1 MTTEEPPVNAFW
13 SVTVYDTGRGGFLHP
28 NDDDRYHI
36 NNTGVVADED
46 GTFTFTFKT
55 NCEAADEN
63 CLEVPAG
70 PFDLG
75 IRYYLPKEPIRSGEW
90 RMPRPVLQE

>member
-1 MTTEEPPVNAFW
+1 MTTEEPPVDAFW
-13 SVTVYDTGRGGFLHP
+13 SVTVYDTERGGFLHP

-36 NNTGVVADED
+36 NNTSVVANED
-46 GTFTFTFKT
+46 GTFTFSFKT
-55 NCEAADEN
+55 TCDAADEN

-70 PFDLG
+70 PFDLA

-90 RMPRPVLQE
+90 RMARPLLHE